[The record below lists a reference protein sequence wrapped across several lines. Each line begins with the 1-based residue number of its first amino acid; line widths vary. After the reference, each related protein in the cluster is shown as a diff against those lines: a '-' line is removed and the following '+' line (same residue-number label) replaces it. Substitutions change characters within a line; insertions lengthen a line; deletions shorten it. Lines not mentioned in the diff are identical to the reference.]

1 MSRLTSGEG
10 NTADKQG
17 KPTDPVRPHE
27 EREQPMSDD
36 DFTKIG
42 VWIAQR

>member
-17 KPTDPVRPHE
+17 KPTDQFDLTSSASSRCH
-27 EREQPMSDD
+27 D